1 MKICVICLEFRGGM
15 IRYASQLANSLSK
28 NNEVYMIT
36 SECMGDIRYFEKSVN
51 VLCVPMPPKNRNSLK
66 WFRMDIIIGILRDI
80 KPDVIHI
87 TNHNPLL
94 IPISFYLRR
103 YPIVFTCHDTRRH
116 PGDTYYF
123 LYPYVFSLSLWVMM
137 RLADKIIV
145 HGKELKEQMVN
156 ENVSGSKIEV
166 IPHGDYSFF
175 TRYGKDGVKEE
186 NAVLFFGRI
195 VRYKGI
201 EYLIR
206 AEPLITEKFPNVKVV
221 IAGRG
226 DFSEYEDLIEHKKNF
241 EIINE
246 YIPDE
251 KVAELFQKSRIVVLP
266 YIEASQSGIVQ
277 IAYAFKKPV
286 VATNVGA
293 IPEVVDNGVTGFI
306 VPPRDSEAIADA
318 IIKLLQDEKSRKQ
331 MGENAYLK
339 MKEEFS
345 WNKIAE
351 KMVEV
356 YKTAIK
362 QQNKIVV

>member
-1 MKICVICLEFRGGM
+1 MRICIICLEFSGGM
-15 IRYASQLANSLSK
+15 IHYASQLANSLSK

-36 SECMGDIRYFEKSVN
+36 SECIEDIRYFEKSVN

-66 WFRMDIIIGILRDI
+66 WFRIDIITGMLRDI

-116 PGDTYYF
+116 PGDTFYF

-266 YIEASQSGIVQ
+266 YIEASQSGIIP

-286 VATNVGA
+286 VVTDVGS
-293 IPEVVDNGVTGFI
+293 IPEVVDNGITGLI
-306 VPPRDSEAIADA
+306 VPPKDPEALADA
-318 IIKLLQDEKSRKQ
+318 ILQLLKDEKTRKK
-331 MGENAYLK
+331 MGENGYDK
-339 MKEEFS
+339 MKEELT
-345 WNKIAE
+345 WDKIAE
-351 KMVEV
+351 KTIKV
-356 YKTAIK
+356 Y
-362 QQNKIVV
+362 QNIIRDKLCG